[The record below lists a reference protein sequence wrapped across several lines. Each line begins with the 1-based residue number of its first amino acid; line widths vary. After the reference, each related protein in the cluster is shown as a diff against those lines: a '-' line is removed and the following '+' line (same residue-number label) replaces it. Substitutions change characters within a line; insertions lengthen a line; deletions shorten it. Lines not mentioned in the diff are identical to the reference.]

1 MKKAFAN
8 LKMQIFKAY
17 EFIKEL
23 DQLPMRNMQG
33 EFYEE
38 KKKTPRAQRKNNV
51 SLEDLRPQRYDQNKD
66 SA

>member
-8 LKMQIFKAY
+8 LKMQLIKAY

-38 KKKTPRAQRKNNV
+38 KTKTSRAPRKNKV
-51 SLEDLRPQRYDQNKD
+51 SLQDLRPQRHDQDKD